1 MKCYNKK
8 LQSAVLSL
16 QTAATKC
23 GGLADVFTALDE
35 DTSAEA
41 RSEKASVTFQA
52 ENLSDWAKRVIA
64 LVEEAAQFGLI

>member
-1 MKCYNKK
+1 M
-8 LQSAVLSL
+8 
-16 QTAATKC
+16 
-23 GGLADVFTALDE
+23 FTALDE